1 MTPTVAEALRVVAG
15 VGTGLVAGL
24 LFAFSAGV
32 MTALGRLPAGDGV
45 AAMRSVNAAVLNPLF
60 LGVFGGAGVAVVAA
74 AVASGGSVPVVTA
87 AVVHVVGVLGVTAAV
102 NVPLNDALAAD
113 RVPWERYLVRW
124 TRWNHVR
131 AGAATVALGLLLV
144 A

>member
-1 MTPTVAEALRVVAG
+1 MTVTEALRVVAG
-15 VGTGLVAGL
+15 VGCGLVAGL

-32 MTALGRLPAGDGV
+32 MTALRNLPAGRGA

-60 LGVFGGAGVAVVAA
+60 LGVFGGAGVAAVAT
-74 AVASGGSVPVVTA
+74 AVASGGAPAVVGA
-87 AVVHVVGVLGVTAAV
+87 AVLYVVGVLGVTAAV
-102 NVPLNDALAAD
+102 SVPLNDALAAE
-113 RVPWERYLVRW
+113 RVPWELYLVRW

-131 AGAATVALGLLLV
+131 AGAATAALGLLLV

>member
-1 MTPTVAEALRVVAG
+1 MTVAEALRVVAG
-15 VGTGLVAGL
+15 VGAGLVAGL

-32 MTALGRLPAGDGV
+32 MAALGRLPAGDGA

-74 AVASGGSVPVVTA
+74 AVASGGAA
-87 AVVHVVGVLGVTAAV
+87 AVVGAAVLHVVGVLGVTAAV

-113 RVPWERYLVRW
+113 RVPWERYLLRW